1 MVRFAP
7 RVGSVKFE
15 PAAVGIG
22 SGWYL
27 RVTFPN
33 GERTQVPGFVSER
46 EASVWIKEES
56 EAWIAS
62 YCRNRRR
69 GPSTGGEGD

>member
-7 RVGSVKFE
+7 AVANVKFE
-15 PAAVGIG
+15 PTAARIG

-33 GERTQVPGFVSER
+33 GERTQVPGFFSEL
-46 EASVWIKEES
+46 EAKLWITEES

-69 GPSTGGEGD
+69 GIGGDGD